1 MASAQRGQ
9 GTVQPPAAT
18 HAAGS
23 NSSSDGSGATD
34 SGRDSQGSSTGS
46 GGIDHN
52 DELPAQEVEQQ
63 PDHEP
68 AAADADSAGPYTPP
82 AEQQQQ
88 QQQQDQQGQA
98 IAADKGAGGSIAVH
112 KTGTAS
118 RSYYSTYAVLLL
130 GFVLGGLMAAIL
142 VQLAHVLRR
151 RRWSASGAAAD
162 GSSAGGPV
170 VSSSRSHRSSGLQ
183 LLLGQINA
191 STSYQSVRAADP
203 DVETEL
209 TPLAPR
215 SVMVVPVEG

>member
-34 SGRDSQGSSTGS
+34 SGRDSKGSSTGS

-52 DELPAQEVEQQ
+52 DELPAQEVEQHT
-63 PDHEP
+63 DHEP
-68 AAADADSAGPYTPP
+68 AAADAESPGPYTPP
-82 AEQQQQ
+82 AEQ

-183 LLLGQINA
+183 LLLGRINA
-191 STSYQSVRAADP
+191 SAAYQSVRAADP

-209 TPLAPR
+209 TPLAPP
-215 SVMVVPVEG
+215 SVMVVPVGG